1 MDSDR
6 EYLVTPR
13 SSTRRHR
20 WQGKVGFPIR
30 KSADQGLFSAPHGLS
45 QSITSFIASC
55 CQGIH
60 QTPFLRLIR
69 SRKSQ
74 AFPGTEVVIR
84 GFRTSRPRSPTFPC
98 CPRDSRP
105 GAQRGQCVLDLERLQ
120 AHGRPVNRTGRPDAG
135 TRPGRNRKTP
145 RRPARPG
152 RRAADHPESG
162 FAHRLASRVSLS
174 ERCESVRDRT
184 KEQQASATASAM
196 PQSRPAWRHPGISLS
211 RRLSG
216 MKWWSLSGSNRRPP
230 DCKSGALPAELRPP
244 NMVGRGGLEPPTSRL
259 SGVRSN
265 HLSYRPR
272 QAGRP
277 DVF

>member
-1 MDSDR
+1 MK
-6 EYLVTPR
+6 PR
-13 SSTRRHR
+13 SSTRRHY
-20 WQGKVGFPIR
+20 WQDKVGFPIR
-30 KSADQGLFSAPHGLS
+30 KSADQSLFSAPHGLS

-60 QTPFLRLIR
+60 QTPFSRLIR

-84 GFRTSRPRSPTFPC
+84 GSGPRGPDPPLSRVVRGTRAPARNVVSVFLTWKDCKPMAGRSTALEDRTPAPGPGGVRRPRAGPHAPEGTPPMTRIRVCAST
-98 CPRDSRP
+98 
-105 GAQRGQCVLDLERLQ
+105 CV
-120 AHGRPVNRTGRPDAG
+120 
-135 TRPGRNRKTP
+135 
-145 RRPARPG
+145 
-152 RRAADHPESG
+152 SC
-162 FAHRLASRVSLS
+162 FLS

-184 KEQQASATASAM
+184 KEQKASATASAQ
-196 PQSRPAWRHPGISLS
+196 PKSRPAWRHPGNSLS

-216 MKWWSLSGSNRRPP
+216 MEWWSLSGSNRRPP

-265 HLSYRPR
+265 LLSYRPG
-272 QAGRP
+272 QAGSGLNSP
-277 DVF
+277 SEEI